1 MKRKA
6 LAMLLCTAMAV
17 SMAVGCGSSDS
28 KSEDTAAPAET
39 EEAADKDDAAEET
52 GAAEA
57 VDTAAATLDAI
68 DAASLPEGKWK
79 IGFSNYSVG
88 NSWRQQMEAEFE
100 SEAEKLKE
108 AGIISDY
115 VMLNADNDQS
125 KQISDI
131 NDLITMGCD
140 AIVVTAITEDGLND
154 VLEEAEDE
162 GIVVVNFDN
171 NVSSDKIT
179 SKIKV
184 SDYDFGF
191 SAGEWLGKQLEA
203 GAKVIQLDGTAGTS
217 TDSNRSQG
225 MIDGLKSTCPDA
237 EIVANAK
244 CGWDYATAKSSVEDL
259 LSTYS
264 EIDGVLSQGGA
275 MTQAAIDAFNSA
287 GRDLVPMTGEGS
299 NGFLRSWVENK
310 DKGFDSLAFICP
322 CSQSAAALDVAVTAL
337 DGVTV
342 EKEYLMSVDPVTS
355 ANLDQ
360 YYRDDLNDNYWVAS
374 RLSDEKLQE
383 LFGK

>member
-1 MKRKA
+1 
-6 LAMLLCTAMAV
+6 
-17 SMAVGCGSSDS
+17 
-28 KSEDTAAPAET
+28 
-39 EEAADKDDAAEET
+39 
-52 GAAEA
+52 
-57 VDTAAATLDAI
+57 
-68 DAASLPEGKWK
+68 
-79 IGFSNYSVG
+79 
-88 NSWRQQMEAEFE
+88 MEAEFE

-125 KQISDI
+125 QKALSDI

-225 MIDGLKSTCPDA
+225 YDRWP
-237 EIVANAK
+237 EVH
-244 CGWDYATAKSSVEDL
+244 
-259 LSTYS
+259 LS
-264 EIDGVLSQGGA
+264 G
-275 MTQAAIDAFNSA
+275 
-287 GRDLVPMTGEGS
+287 
-299 NGFLRSWVENK
+299 
-310 DKGFDSLAFICP
+310 C
-322 CSQSAAALDVAVTAL
+322 
-337 DGVTV
+337 
-342 EKEYLMSVDPVTS
+342 
-355 ANLDQ
+355 
-360 YYRDDLNDNYWVAS
+360 
-374 RLSDEKLQE
+374 
-383 LFGK
+383 

>member
-1 MKRKA
+1 
-6 LAMLLCTAMAV
+6 
-17 SMAVGCGSSDS
+17 
-28 KSEDTAAPAET
+28 
-39 EEAADKDDAAEET
+39 
-52 GAAEA
+52 
-57 VDTAAATLDAI
+57 
-68 DAASLPEGKWK
+68 
-79 IGFSNYSVG
+79 
-88 NSWRQQMEAEFE
+88 MEAEFE

-115 VMLNADNDQS
+115 AMLNADNDQS

-244 CGWDYATAKSSVEDL
+244 CDWDYATAKSSVEDL

-322 CSQSAAALDVAVTAL
+322 CSQSAAALDVAVSAL

-374 RLSDEKLQE
+374 GLSDEKLQE

>member
-1 MKRKA
+1 MKKKILAA
-6 LAMLLCTAMAV
+6 LLSVAMVATLFA
-17 SMAVGCGSSDS
+17 GCGSSES
-28 KSEDTAAPAET
+28 ASS
-39 EEAADKDDAAEET
+39 DAAEEKEEE
-52 GAAEA
+52 AAPEEEKADEEEAEA
-57 VDTAAATLDAI
+57 PAAAATLDDI
-68 DAASLPEGKWK
+68 DAMALPKGEWK
-79 IGFSNYSVG
+79 IGFSNFFAG
-88 NSWRQQMEAEFE
+88 NSWKQQMEAEFE
-100 SEAEKLKE
+100 EEAEALKT

-115 VMLNADNDQS
+115 VMLNADGDQA

-162 GIVVVNFDN
+162 GVVVINFDN
-171 NVSSDKIT
+171 GVSTDKVT

-191 SAGEWLGKQLEA
+191 MAGEWLGKQLEA

-225 MIDGLKSTCPDA
+225 MLDGLASTCPDA
-237 EIVANAK
+237 EVIANAK
-244 CGWDYATAKSSVEDL
+244 CDWDYATAKAAVEDL

-299 NGFLRSWVENK
+299 NGFLRSWIENQ

-322 CSQSAAALDVAVTAL
+322 CAQSAAALDVAVSAL
-337 DGVTV
+337 NGVQV
-342 EKEYLMSVDPVTS
+342 EKEYLMSVDPVT
-355 ANLDQ
+355 ADNLTE
-360 YYRDDLNDNYWVAS
+360 YYREDLNDNYWVAS
-374 RLSDEKLQE
+374 ELSDEKLKE
-383 LFGK
+383 LFGE

>member
-1 MKRKA
+1 
-6 LAMLLCTAMAV
+6 MLLCTAMAV

-79 IGFSNYSVG
+79 IGFSNYSAG

-162 GIVVVNFDN
+162 GVVVVNFDN

-244 CGWDYATAKSSVEDL
+244 CSWDYATAKSSVEDL

-322 CSQSAAALDVAVTAL
+322 CSQSAAALDVAVSAL

-374 RLSDEKLQE
+374 RLNDEKLQE

>member
-1 MKRKA
+1 MCIR
-6 LAMLLCTAMAV
+6 
-17 SMAVGCGSSDS
+17 DR
-28 KSEDTAAPAET
+28 
-39 EEAADKDDAAEET
+39 
-52 GAAEA
+52 
-57 VDTAAATLDAI
+57 DAI

-322 CSQSAAALDVAVTAL
+322 CSQSAAALDVAVSAL

-374 RLSDEKLQE
+374 RLNDEKLQE